1 MPHPDAGG
9 DDESHLMDAI
19 YCVDSNR
26 VVTSPDAAGPW
37 DASMQHGSAAQSL
50 LTAANAECH

>member
-1 MPHPDAGG
+1 
-9 DDESHLMDAI
+9 MDAI

-26 VVTSPDAAGPW
+26 VVTSPEAAGPW